1 MSTQGGTVTAPWRTL
16 EIPVEVPQKRVSTAK
31 VSTSVRLT
39 GGLLQLLSTI
49 RFDRDN
55 PEGSIYEGRAI
66 AFNVTFSTSFTWLD
80 RAGQAEGTQEG
91 AGIKVVF
98 DVTCSNDDWVVLG
111 MKKGHYVASV
121 SATAASHIGDKL
133 TRV

>member
-1 MSTQGGTVTAPWRTL
+1 M
-16 EIPVEVPQKRVSTAK
+16 EVPQKRVSTAK
-31 VSTSVRLT
+31 PSTSVRLT
-39 GGLLQLLSTI
+39 GVRLQLLSTI

-80 RAGQAEGTQEG
+80 RAGQVKGAQDG

-98 DVTCSNDDWVVLG
+98 DVTCSNDDWVILG

-121 SATAASHIGDKL
+121 SATVASHIGNKL
-133 TRV
+133 TWV